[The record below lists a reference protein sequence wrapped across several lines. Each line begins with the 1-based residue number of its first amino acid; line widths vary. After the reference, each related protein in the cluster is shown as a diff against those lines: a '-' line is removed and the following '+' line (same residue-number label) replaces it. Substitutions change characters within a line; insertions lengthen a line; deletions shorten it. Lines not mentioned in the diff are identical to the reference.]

1 MAFELHLVESRGQL
15 RDTIATFNQEAKE
28 HPDRTRKILSQT
40 TYWIWDAGL
49 KAFGPSKFVG
59 FQGMNFKEYEAA
71 KRNFSLGAK
80 LNEILPHLGI
90 EFITGPLK
98 TKARQKGLLKRG
110 AEA

>member
-71 KRNFSLGAK
+71 NQNVSIGAEFNGN
-80 LNEILPHLGI
+80 LTHMAI
-90 EFITGPLK
+90 EAITGPFETNDRLK
-98 TKARQKGLLKRG
+98 GMLK
-110 AEA
+110 